1 VISLIAKAE
10 ELCCESDDFISET
23 HMQNNRF
30 PHARRIWQ
38 GALALIA
45 LALLTG
51 CEEVRITNLTP
62 STLPENPSQ
71 TYTFSARITP
81 RVSGYVKGSLT
92 PQIVIDGQIHRLQPS
107 QLGQNIYEFDYQIPA
122 GRTEVAYYYLVNF
135 QVEYNGQL
143 NRREAYTGV
152 QHARLAGRYVLSLEV
167 NRGPVGARVSV
178 LGRGF
183 TAQDVIYFDNV
194 PARTV
199 FDSANSLS
207 FFVPAVEPGRNYR
220 VQVNGPNGSQAV
232 GTFRVDGVSLS
243 VSPSSLQLSR
253 GQTQSLTFTL
263 PNPAPA
269 GGLLLD
275 ATTDIPDSI
284 IMPEIVVPAGS
295 TTVTVQVTGGQPGNG
310 NLFLQGFSAGEIAV
324 PVTVR

>member
-1 VISLIAKAE
+1 
-10 ELCCESDDFISET
+10 
-23 HMQNNRF
+23 MQNNRF

-38 GALALIA
+38 GVLAILA
-45 LALLTG
+45 LALLSG

-81 RVSGYVKGSLT
+81 KASGYVKGSLR
-92 PQIVIDGQIHRLQPS
+92 PDIVVDGQVHRMQPS
-107 QLGQNIYEFDYQIPA
+107 QLGQDIYEFDYQIPA
-122 GRTEVAYYYLVNF
+122 GRTEVKYYYLVKF
-135 QVEYNGQL
+135 QVNYNGQVSP
-143 NRREAYTGV
+143 REAYTDL

-183 TAQDVIYFDNV
+183 TAQDVVYFDNT

-199 FDSANSLS
+199 FDSPNSLS

-220 VQVNGPNGSQAV
+220 VQVVGGAGTQAV
-232 GTFRVDGVSLS
+232 GTFRVDSVSLS
-243 VSPSSLQLSR
+243 VSPTSLNLRS
-253 GQTQSLTFTL
+253 GETQSLTFTL
-263 PNPAPA
+263 PNTAPA

-275 ATTDIPDSI
+275 ATTDIPESI
-284 IMPEIVVPAGS
+284 IMPEVVVPAGS
-295 TTVTVQVTGGQPGNG
+295 NTVTVQVTGGQPGNG
-310 NLFLQGFSAGEIAV
+310 NLFLQGYGAGEISV
-324 PVTVR
+324 PVSVQ